1 MKGCYSKRMGL
12 SKDVD
17 ENYEDLSVDNEFN
30 IINNNRLQLV

>member
-1 MKGCYSKRMGL
+1 MGL